1 VCLPI
6 RTTSEPSDQTE
17 LQSTPRTQTV
27 QTCQPGRHAQHL
39 FSLSRATCTR
49 RPLPW
54 TTSRNSTETYL
65 ASFVLRSPKVFFTD
79 SDTGR
84 LVLAEKNTELRCC
97 ESLSLI
103 FIIRSVSHKRET
115 NRERERERERDFNRF
130 YDHSKQSS
138 ETNRS
143 KRNFYL
149 CIFFYPSMR
158 LETLPCTIEDQ
169 AEVFVRTIPRTGS
182 EMSRNQQR
190 VHEDAR

>member
-54 TTSRNSTETYL
+54 TTSRNSAETYL

-115 NRERERERERDFNRF
+115 NREREKGREKEILIDFTIIRNNRPKRIDPREIFIFASFSTHPCVLQRR
-130 YDHSKQSS
+130 YLV
-138 ETNRS
+138 RS
-143 KRNFYL
+143 RIKRK
-149 CIFFYPSMR
+149 
-158 LETLPCTIEDQ
+158 
-169 AEVFVRTIPRTGS
+169 
-182 EMSRNQQR
+182 
-190 VHEDAR
+190 